1 VLAAKKKSYY
11 ELLSRNKWCSSTMQK
26 SIRHKKNLQREGGE
40 AIGEYRTRSFAID
53 ANTLKKLSLAADS
66 KGSSVNALVNMLLGE
81 YVEHELEAESH
92 GHISLSLR
100 VFRDF
105 FAEIDDSKVVAIAKK
120 LGPTMGEE
128 TIAHKSLPMNFD
140 IYVKIIRSLICSHAK
155 WASCKDS
162 ENGKTLMLWHKLG
175 PKWSLFLSEYLRAA
189 LPGFVE
195 KGVLPKDII
204 KASEEYVSLKIVE

>member
-1 VLAAKKKSYY
+1 
-11 ELLSRNKWCSSTMQK
+11 MQK
-26 SIRHKKNLQREGGE
+26 PVRYNKNMQTMEEEATGGH
-40 AIGEYRTRSFAID
+40 RTRSFAID

-66 KGSSVNALVNMLLGE
+66 KGTSINALVNTLLGQ

-92 GHISLSLR
+92 GHIMLSLR

-105 FAEIDDSKVVAIAKK
+105 LTGLDDSRVVAIAQK

-128 TIAHKSLPMNFD
+128 TITHKSLPMNFNT
-140 IYVKIIRSLICSHAK
+140 YVKIVRSLLCSHAK
-155 WASCKDS
+155 WALCKDS
-162 ENGKTLMLWHKLG
+162 ENGKTIMLWHKLG

-195 KGVLPKDII
+195 RGVLPKDII
-204 KASEEYVSLKIVE
+204 KASEEYVSLIIQE